1 MKTIT
6 NFYQSLDTFNL
17 IIFWGLIIVLILLFI
32 VLMITSTKKKKT
44 KNNNFKQEEKIV
56 EEKLPIKEIF
66 PEEETK
72 PEIQEEKN
80 ELPPVTNIKQ
90 PEKFVAEE
98 HVMEYDKE
106 IFSVP
111 GLKKATEETS
121 QPSSKEELPINNIH
135 KSIPNKPYQ
144 RNVLREMS
152 LSQTSPIGIVKNE
165 GKETTII
172 YKAQDLQ
179 KSLNTPLE
187 EPAKKEEIPHIFNQP
202 EVKSKI
208 NFEEPQKNNN
218 IPKIAKEPIP
228 VKNESSPSTNTQT
241 SNITIKENYLNQTN
255 NQVEKKSSP
264 KVPEK
269 KEPTYLEEV
278 SKKLSET
285 ISSNEID
292 RTEYELRQEEEA
304 IISYEELMK
313 KKDSLK
319 IIDEEE
325 AVISI
330 EELMQKQN
338 KEEKL
343 YHLTEEEENDKFIDE
358 LKNFRKDL

>member
-1 MKTIT
+1 MKTII

-32 VLMITSTKKKKT
+32 VLFITSNKKKKT
-44 KNNNFKQEEKIV
+44 KNNNFKQEEKFA

-66 PEEETK
+66 PEQEIK
-72 PEIQEEKN
+72 QKIQEEKI
-80 ELPPVTNIKQ
+80 ELPPITNTKQ
-90 PEKFVAEE
+90 PEKFIAEE

-111 GLKKATEETS
+111 GLKKATEES
-121 QPSSKEELPINNIH
+121 PKPPIKEELTINNIPQ
-135 KSIPNKPYQ
+135 SIPNKPYQ

-152 LSQTSPIGIVKNE
+152 LNQTSPIGIVKTE
-165 GKETTII
+165 DKETTITN
-172 YKAQDLQ
+172 KAQDLQ
-179 KSLNTPLE
+179 KSLNMTLE
-187 EPAKKEEIPHIFNQP
+187 EPTKKEDIPHIFNQHEEKP
-202 EVKSKI
+202 KINLPDSQNNNVSKI
-208 NFEEPQKNNN
+208 E
-218 IPKIAKEPIP
+218 KEPEPIKKEASQP
-228 VKNESSPSTNTQT
+228 HT
-241 SNITIKENYLNQTN
+241 SNLDNMTIKENYSSKTN
-255 NQVEKKSSP
+255 NQVEKNASP
-264 KVPEK
+264 KIPEK

-304 IISYEELMK
+304 IISYEELMQ

-319 IIDEEE
+319 MIDEEE